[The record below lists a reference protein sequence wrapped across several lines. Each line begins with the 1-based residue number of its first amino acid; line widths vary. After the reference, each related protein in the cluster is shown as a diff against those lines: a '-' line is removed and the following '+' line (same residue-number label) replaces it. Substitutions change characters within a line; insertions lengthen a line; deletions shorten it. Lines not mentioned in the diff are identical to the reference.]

1 MNMSGC
7 KSEML
12 DKISLDMTN
21 ISEQISLYLSKIE
34 DELDN
39 LATCCDISELALLKN
54 HFNNAKSSFMILESN
69 IDKTAVD
76 MIKVK
81 AHYQNY
87 DTEVGLKINVIK
99 NNIEKSDAWHE

>member
-39 LATCCDISELALLKN
+39 LFEEVSRATGS
-54 HFNNAKSSFMILESN
+54 
-69 IDKTAVD
+69 
-76 MIKVK
+76 VK
-81 AHYQNY
+81 AYN
-87 DTEVGLKINVIK
+87 
-99 NNIEKSDAWHE
+99 